1 MSGEDIV
8 ANVRLNA
15 TEFYGT
21 LRQMNS
27 EINSQTREWKSQFSA
42 LSKSGDWVGAYKAKV
57 EGLNAVYTSQQE
69 KIKSLR
75 SQMDAL
81 ADSKDIKDI
90 AELKKLSSELKSAE
104 AQAKLFD
111 VQLKNSQLSYAKA
124 QTGIHELG
132 AEHKILTQITKANS
146 EVFEKQGLQYTANA
160 EKARGLVAET
170 RNLNQQFQAQK
181 EMLSVLKSAYN
192 AYTDEQKQSDTY
204 AKQLARDIKT
214 QETSMLQTSSAIRNN
229 QTEYKSL
236 GTNIANVGTGVSMTA
251 DHINNMGKR
260 LVSSGQ
266 SMQQFGFF
274 SQTASMGMVSMF
286 RQGIDGSAKLDQSL
300 RETYNMLD
308 KKPEGGMNAFLKEYS
323 GSIADLSK
331 QWGVS
336 QTDIANGMQE
346 VIRAG
351 YDEKS
356 AFEIAKSS
364 MQTAM
369 ATGEDYGQIMSGTT
383 QIMSQF
389 NLKTN
394 DASQNMANAN
404 RIQNALAK
412 IANDTQTSYV
422 GLADAMAKVGPVA
435 SNMGYTVEQTG
446 SLIGYMANK
455 GIDASQAGNNLRMV
469 FQRLAAP
476 TKASSGALQ
485 ELGISATDAQGNMK
499 KLPEIMDQIGE
510 ATKNMGSAQRQE
522 VIKTI
527 FGAYAT
533 TAANALLDG
542 REEIEK
548 EANAAGKAVSEGYT
562 KGLSDSNIKGADAQI
577 KIFKAQWQALAME
590 FATSIMPTLVQ
601 VMKTAGDL
609 IKWFDQLSPSVKK
622 TVAEFV
628 AFAAVISP
636 LAIALGSV
644 NVVAGTMLGVF
655 SKVIMPITG
664 YASSLLKLKSA
675 ATAAKDIEIVG
686 EATTRVARNASLAS
700 SGLGIFGNGITGI
713 GLESAITTAGIS
725 TMALGVGAAGVAVAA
740 AGVGLYLYTK
750 HQREVQEESERTAE
764 RVATYGAD
772 VNKAT
777 EKQLVSIQDSSFKTQ
792 YALSQLGDA
801 TINTQNIDNAK
812 KAMDDFANSVQKA
825 FEDKNAGLE
834 EHIKKLDELIG
845 KTTGKT
851 KEALENEKAYLEGS
865 KGVNQQHID
874 QLNNLKKQEADIFDA
889 IQNQGGKATQDQI
902 NQLGDLNKQTVN
914 QSIDAIKGLKE
925 PVRQA
930 IKQAMDN
937 QDITK
942 SSMTTLKEGFKEY
955 NKVFG
960 DSLSDSIE
968 TTKAAAKEIGK
979 TTAWGDYFKNNAEAM
994 KPAADMMSA
1003 ALGKV
1008 QKDFRTGLPETESYG
1023 KTIDNLSS
1031 SVKAAGIDW
1040 DQYRV
1045 HFGVASKEQN
1055 VAMNAMMT
1063 DLSSWNAYPIKIKK
1077 LRFEATGIE
1086 QLTGGLITFKEFN
1099 KLSDSQKKATIKAA
1113 GNQELTALLAKGSD
1127 FESMAP
1133 ETVKKTVTKAI
1144 ENGDVNGAISKI
1156 KDFNKL
1162 PDGIKNLVMSAKG
1175 IDEVKNATAVMDFY
1189 NKLPEVAKTAFA
1201 SKSGDDQVR
1210 IATAVMTNWNNL
1222 PENVKTAISKQWG
1235 QGDVEG
1241 AIATID
1247 EWNKRNPNPKE
1258 ARSSASGEGG
1268 VRSATS
1274 AIDAFSQRQDQ
1285 TKTVTLRNVV
1295 HNIVDNSSGHAGGG
1309 TIADGETST
1318 WLGDGGKNEP
1328 YVTPSGHMGISGND
1342 WELHAL
1348 EPGTIVYPSLSAY
1361 TQMTGN
1367 QIDPSMIPAFAGGGT
1382 VPYTNQMQKIDR
1394 VNDLSAKNS
1403 ISTNANLSYSQ
1414 NNASIGG
1421 IGSVTLSEDKFD
1433 KMIGLLGQLVQAAN
1447 NPIQAVVS
1455 ANQANSE
1462 LNKLKARNSTLD
1474 LLARG

>member
-1 MSGEDIV
+1 MAGEDIV
-8 ANVRLNA
+8 AVARLNA

-27 EINSQTREWKSQFSA
+27 EINSQTREWKAQFSA

-57 EGLNAVYTSQQE
+57 EGLNNVYTSQQE

-81 ADSKDIKDI
+81 GNSSDIKDVN
-90 AELKKLSSELKSAE
+90 ELKKLTNELKTAE

-111 VQLKNSQLSYAKA
+111 TQLKNAGIAYERA
-124 QTGIHELG
+124 QTGIHELT
-132 AEHKILTQITKANS
+132 AEHKILSEITKANS
-146 EVFEKQGLQYTANA
+146 AVFEKQGLQFTANA
-160 EKARGLVAET
+160 EKARGLIAET
-170 RNLNQQFQAQK
+170 QNLTKQFSAQ
-181 EMLSVLKSAYN
+181 EQMLNVLKSAYN
-192 AYTDEQKQSDTY
+192 AYTEEEKQADTY
-204 AKQLARDIKT
+204 AIQLARDIKL

-229 QTEYKSL
+229 QTEYKAL
-236 GTNIANVGTGVSMTA
+236 GYNIANVGQGVTQTA
-251 DHINNMGKR
+251 DHLHNMGQR
-260 LVSSGQ
+260 LTASGQ
-266 SMQQFGFF
+266 SLQQFGFF
-274 SQTASMGMVSMF
+274 SQAASASMVSMF

-308 KKPEGGMNAFLKEYS
+308 KKPEGGMNAFLKEYT
-323 GSIADLSK
+323 GSIANLSK

-336 QTDIANGMQE
+336 QIDIANGMQE

-389 NLKTN
+389 NLKTD
-394 DASQNMANAN
+394 DASKNMENAS
-404 RIQNALAK
+404 RVQNALAK

-422 GLADAMAKVGPVA
+422 GLADAMSKVGPVA
-435 SNMGYTVEQTG
+435 ANMGYTVEQTG

-455 GIDASQAGNNLRMV
+455 GIDAEQAGNNLRMV

-476 TKASSGALQ
+476 TSGATDALKS
-485 ELGISATDAQGNMK
+485 LGVSATDAQGNMK
-499 KLPEIMDQIGE
+499 KLPEIMEQINK
-510 ATKNMGSAQRQE
+510 ATEKMGSAQRQE
-522 VIKTI
+522 VIKAI

-542 REEIEK
+542 QDEIEK
-548 EANAAGKAVSEGYT
+548 EATAAGKAVSDGYT

-577 KIFKAQWQALAME
+577 KIFKAQWQALSME
-590 FATSIMPTLVQ
+590 FATSIMPTLVK

-609 IKWFDQLSPSVKK
+609 IKWFDQLSPSIKAM
-622 TVAEFV
+622 VADFI

-644 NVVAGTMLGVF
+644 NIVAGTLLTTF
-655 SKVIMPITG
+655 SKGVPLVAG
-664 YASSLLKLKSA
+664 FASNLLKLKTVS
-675 ATAAKDIEIVG
+675 TVAKDIESVG
-686 EATTRVARNASLAS
+686 EATTRVGKYASLAGGS
-700 SGLGIFGNGITGI
+700 MGTFGEGIAGAGA
-713 GLESAITTAGIS
+713 ESVLATAGIS
-725 TMALGVGAAGVAVAA
+725 SMALGVGVAAVAVAA
-740 AGVGLYLYTK
+740 AGAGLYLYTK
-750 HQREVQEESERTAE
+750 HQKDVQDEAARTAE
-764 RVATYGAD
+764 KVATYGAD

-777 EKQLVSIQDSSFKTQ
+777 EKQLISIQDSSFKTQ
-792 YALSQLGDA
+792 YALSQLGTT
-801 TINTQNIDNAK
+801 TINTENIDNAK
-812 KAMDDFANSVQKA
+812 KAMDDFADSVQKA
-825 FEDKNAGLE
+825 FEGKNKGLE
-834 EHIKKLDELIG
+834 DHIKKLDDLINKTSG
-845 KTTGKT
+845 KTR
-851 KEALENEKAYLEGS
+851 EALENEKAYLEGS

-874 QLNNLKKQEADIFDA
+874 QLNDLKKQQADIFDA
-889 IQNQGGKATQDQI
+889 IQKQGGKATQDQI
-902 NQLGDLNKQTVN
+902 NQLADINKQTVN
-914 QSIDAIKGLKE
+914 QAIDSIKGLKE
-925 PVRQA
+925 PIRQA

-960 DSLSDSIE
+960 DSLADSIK
-968 TTKAAAKEIGK
+968 TTKEAAKEIGK
-979 TTAWGDYFKNNAEAM
+979 TTAWGDFFKNNAEAM
-994 KPAADMMSA
+994 KPAAEMMSA

-1008 QKDFRTGLPETESYG
+1008 QKDFRTGLPDTKSYSD
-1023 KTIDNLSS
+1023 TIDNLSA

-1055 VAMNAMMT
+1055 VAMNAMMQ
-1063 DLSSWNAYPIKIKK
+1063 DMASWNAYPLK
-1077 LRFEATGIE
+1077 LKQARFEATGIE
-1086 QLTGGLITFKEFN
+1086 QLTGGLITFNEFN

-1113 GNQELTALLAKGSD
+1113 GDQELTALLAKGSA

-1144 ENGDVNGAISKI
+1144 ESGDVSGAINKI
-1156 KDFNKL
+1156 TNFNNL
-1162 PDGIKNLVMSAKG
+1162 PEGIKNLVMNAHG
-1175 IDEVKNATAVMDFY
+1175 TDQVKQAIAVMDFY

-1247 EWNKRNPNPKE
+1247 EWNRRNPGPKE
-1258 ARSSASGEGG
+1258 ARASAHGTGEVNAASNAIDVFNSKGSSSRHDVYNVFHNITDNSKRASGG
-1268 VRSATS
+1268 
-1274 AIDAFSQRQDQ
+1274 
-1285 TKTVTLRNVV
+1285 TVQN
-1295 HNIVDNSSGHAGGG
+1295 
-1309 TIADGETST
+1309 GETTT

-1328 YVTPSGHMGISGND
+1328 YVTPSGFMGISGND

-1348 EPGTIVYPSLSAY
+1348 EPGTIVYPSISAY

-1367 QIDPSMIPAFAGGGT
+1367 QIDPSMVPAFAGGGT
-1382 VPYTNQMQKIDR
+1382 VPYTSQLQTVDYINSSSNQQRSHEQTNSNNALQQELLNKIEQ
-1394 VNDLSAKNS
+1394 LIA
-1403 ISTNANLSYSQ
+1403 ASQ
-1414 NNASIGG
+1414 NNSP
-1421 IGSVTLSEDKFD
+1421 VTLNLTTYGNLDEKTAR
-1433 KMIGLLGQLVQAAN
+1433 KWAPQLAQSLTRV
-1447 NPIQAVVS
+1447 
-1455 ANQANSE
+1455 
-1462 LNKLKARNSTLD
+1462 R
-1474 LLARG
+1474 RG

>member
-1 MSGEDIV
+1 MAGEDIV
-8 ANVRLNA
+8 AVARLNA

-27 EINSQTREWKSQFSA
+27 EINSQTREWKAQFSA

-57 EGLNAVYTSQQE
+57 EGLNNVYTSQQE

-81 ADSKDIKDI
+81 SKSSDIKDVN
-90 AELKKLSSELKSAE
+90 ELKKLTNELKTAE
-104 AQAKLFD
+104 AQARLFD
-111 VQLKNSQLSYAKA
+111 TQLKNASIAYERA
-124 QTGIHELG
+124 QTGIHEL
-132 AEHKILTQITKANS
+132 ATEHKILSEITKANS
-146 EVFEKQGLQYTANA
+146 AVFEKQGLQFTANA
-160 EKARGLVAET
+160 EKARGLIAET
-170 RNLNQQFQAQK
+170 QNLTKQFNAQ
-181 EMLSVLKSAYN
+181 EQMLKVLKSAYS
-192 AYTDEQKQSDTY
+192 AYTEEEKQADTY
-204 AKQLARDIKT
+204 AIQLARDIKL

-229 QTEYKSL
+229 QTEYKAL
-236 GTNIANVGTGVSMTA
+236 GYNIANVGQGVTQTA
-251 DHINNMGKR
+251 DHLNNMGKR
-260 LVSSGQ
+260 LTASGQ
-266 SMQQFGFF
+266 SLQQFGFF
-274 SQTASMGMVSMF
+274 SQTASASMVAMF

-308 KKPEGGMNAFLKEYS
+308 KKPEGGMSAFLKEYT
-323 GSIADLSK
+323 GSIANLSK

-336 QTDIANGMQE
+336 QIDIANGMQE

-369 ATGEDYGQIMSGTT
+369 ATGEDYNQIMSGTT

-389 NLKTN
+389 NLKTD
-394 DASQNMANAN
+394 DASKNMENAS
-404 RIQNALAK
+404 RVQNALAK

-422 GLADAMAKVGPVA
+422 GLADAMSKVGPVA
-435 SNMGYTVEQTG
+435 ANMGYTVEQTG

-455 GIDASQAGNNLRMV
+455 GIDAEQAGNNLRMV

-476 TKASSGALQ
+476 TAGANDALKA
-485 ELGISATDAQGNMK
+485 LGVSATDAQGNMK
-499 KLPEIMDQIGE
+499 KLPEIMEQINN
-510 ATKNMGSAQRQE
+510 ATKNMGSAERQE
-522 VIKTI
+522 YIKKI

-542 REEIEK
+542 QDEIEK
-548 EANAAGKAVSEGYT
+548 EAAAAGKAVSDGYT

-577 KIFKAQWQALAME
+577 KIFKAQWQALSME
-590 FATSIMPTLVQ
+590 FATSIMPTLVK

-609 IKWFDQLSPSVKK
+609 IKWFDQLDPSVK
-622 TVAEFV
+622 TMVADFI

-644 NVVAGTMLGVF
+644 NIVFGTLLSTFSRGVPLIAGF
-655 SKVIMPITG
+655 
-664 YASSLLKLKSA
+664 ASNLLKLKT
-675 ATAAKDIEIVG
+675 ATTVAKDIESVG
-686 EATTRVARNASLAS
+686 VATTRAEKFASLAGGS
-700 SGLGIFGNGITGI
+700 MGIFSNSVAGAGA
-713 GLESAITTAGIS
+713 ESVLATAGIS
-725 TMALGVGAAGVAVAA
+725 SMALGVGVAAVAVAA
-740 AGVGLYLYTK
+740 AGAGLYLYTK
-750 HQREVQEESERTAE
+750 HQKDVQVEAARTAE

-777 EKQLVSIQDSSFKTQ
+777 EKQLISIQDSSFKTQ
-792 YALSQLGDA
+792 YALSQLGTA
-801 TINTQNIDNAK
+801 TINTENIDNAK
-812 KAMDDFANSVQKA
+812 KAMDDFADSVQKA
-825 FEDKNAGLE
+825 FEGKNKGLE
-834 EHIKKLDELIG
+834 DHIKKLDELINKTSG
-845 KTTGKT
+845 KTR
-851 KEALENEKAYLEGS
+851 EALENEKAYLEGS

-874 QLNNLKKQEADIFDA
+874 QLNDLKKQQADIFDA
-889 IQNQGGKATQDQI
+889 IQKQGGKATQDQI
-902 NQLGDLNKQTVN
+902 NQLADINKQTVN
-914 QSIDAIKGLKE
+914 QAIDSIKGLKE
-925 PVRQA
+925 PIRQA

-960 DSLSDSIE
+960 DSLSDSIK
-968 TTKAAAKEIGK
+968 TTKEAAKEIGK
-979 TTAWGDYFKNNAEAM
+979 TTAWGDFFKNNAEAM
-994 KPAADMMSA
+994 KPAAEMMSA

-1008 QKDFRTGLPETESYG
+1008 QKDFRTGLPDTKSYSN
-1023 KTIDNLSS
+1023 TIDNLSA

-1055 VAMNAMMT
+1055 AAMNAMMQ
-1063 DLSSWNAYPIKIKK
+1063 DMASWNAFPLKIKQA
-1077 LRFEATGIE
+1077 RFKATGIE

-1113 GNQELTALLAKGSD
+1113 GNQELTALLAKGSA

-1133 ETVKKTVTKAI
+1133 ETVKKAVTKAI
-1144 ENGDVNGAISKI
+1144 ESGDVSGAINKI
-1156 KDFNKL
+1156 KNFNNL
-1162 PDGIKNLVMSAKG
+1162 PEGIKNLVMNAHG
-1175 IDEVKNATAVMDFY
+1175 TDQVKNAIAVMDFY

-1235 QGDVEG
+1235 KGDVDS

-1247 EWNKRNPNPKE
+1247 AWNARNPGPKQ
-1258 ARSSASGEGG
+1258 ARSSASGTGD
-1268 VRSATS
+1268 VNAATN
-1274 AIDAFSQRQDQ
+1274 AIDAFSRRSDQ
-1285 TKTVTLRNVV
+1285 TRTMTLRNII
-1295 HNIVDNSSGHAGGG
+1295 HNITDNSGGRAGGG
-1309 TIADGETST
+1309 TVQNGETTT

-1328 YVTPSGHMGISGND
+1328 YVTPSGMMGISGNN

-1348 EPGTIVYPSLSAY
+1348 EPGTIVYPSISAY

-1367 QIDPSMIPAFAGGGT
+1367 QIDPSMVPAFAGGGT
-1382 VPYTNQMQKIDR
+1382 VPYTSQMQTIDR
-1394 VNDLSAKNS
+1394 VNSLSDQQQSTVQHVINNNDLKNMEILTKTNDIVS
-1403 ISTNANLSYSQ
+1403 QIANAVFAILGEAQESNKPLDAISMNNLSR
-1414 NNASIGG
+1414 
-1421 IGSVTLSEDKFD
+1421 SV
-1433 KMIGLLGQLVQAAN
+1433 IN
-1447 NPIQAVVS
+1447 RAVRS
-1455 ANQANSE
+1455 AN
-1462 LNKLKARNSTLD
+1462 
-1474 LLARG
+1474 